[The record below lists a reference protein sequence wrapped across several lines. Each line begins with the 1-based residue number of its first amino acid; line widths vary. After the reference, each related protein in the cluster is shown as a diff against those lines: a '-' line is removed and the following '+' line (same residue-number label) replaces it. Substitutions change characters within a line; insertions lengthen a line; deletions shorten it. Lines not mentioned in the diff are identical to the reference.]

1 MYLSSQ
7 VLSPASDLA
16 SYLGDGDC
24 NHDSDCEGSLIC
36 GNNNC
41 NKEVIIVKLFFEYF
55 LTIFTILNEREACGI
70 QKMTVVQGSVLW
82 RHVIMGKGLV
92 LLIMIVIK
100 MTFILVGKQTATA
113 NILSQRF

>member
-1 MYLSSQ
+1 MYLSSE
-7 VLSPASDLA
+7 VLSLTSDLV

-24 NHDSDCEGSLIC
+24 NHDSDCKGSLIC

-41 NKEVIIVKLFFEYF
+41 NKEVIFVKLFFEYF
-55 LTIFTILNEREACGI
+55 LTIFTILTEREACGI

-92 LLIMIVIK
+92 LLMMIVIK
-100 MTFILVGKQTATA
+100 TTFILVGKQTATA